1 MPDRPN
7 IVIISMDQLR
17 WDALGCFNN
26 SVVQTPNIDRLAREG
41 VRCEHFF
48 VQSPVC
54 QPSRATMF
62 TGRYPKAHGVR
73 WNWFNLPRQETTLAQ
88 VLGSAG
94 YHTHAFGKMHFTP
107 SDELHGFS
115 ERLFVEGKMF
125 SDYDEYRSMLRTKGL
140 DKQYFEH
147 VERWGNEENFG
158 ASTFPLGDDNY
169 IDTFIGRETARIISA
184 DDRTPFF
191 YWVSFCN
198 PHMPFDPPEPFDS
211 MYPTSDVDVPSDF
224 PMRQDSRIPEFRTSS
239 GQRDFGKLTEEK
251 LRRVIANY
259 YGCVSLVDRE
269 IGGVLDAL
277 ESRGVLDDTVIIF
290 LADHGEMLGH
300 RGRLWKGR
308 MLYDHVVRVPFILRY
323 PAEIRGGQIVS
334 DLVQAT
340 DVMPTILD
348 YAGVDGP
355 AGIQGRS
362 MRRLLRKETV
372 AWRDWAYSEAG
383 GVRMVR
389 THRWKLIHYAGRKYG
404 ELFDLEA
411 DHLELQNLYER
422 PEYASKRAEMTHLLA
437 EVLIE
442 TEDPLPEV
450 SLGTAYEGIAGD
462 HPQQEYG
469 GRDPGEYLR

>member
-1 MPDRPN
+1 M
-7 IVIISMDQLR
+7 
-17 WDALGCFNN
+17 
-26 SVVQTPNIDRLAREG
+26 
-41 VRCEHFF
+41 
-48 VQSPVC
+48 
-54 QPSRATMF
+54 
-62 TGRYPKAHGVR
+62 
-73 WNWFNLPRQETTLAQ
+73 
-88 VLGSAG
+88 
-94 YHTHAFGKMHFTP
+94 
-107 SDELHGFS
+107 
-115 ERLFVEGKMF
+115 
-125 SDYDEYRSMLRTKGL
+125 
-140 DKQYFEH
+140 
-147 VERWGNEENFG
+147 
-158 ASTFPLGDDNY
+158 
-169 IDTFIGRETARIISA
+169 
-184 DDRTPFF
+184 
-191 YWVSFCN
+191 
-198 PHMPFDPPEPFDS
+198 
-211 MYPTSDVDVPSDF
+211 
-224 PMRQDSRIPEFRTSS
+224 
-239 GQRDFGKLTEEK
+239 TEEK

-300 RGRLWKGR
+300 HGRLWKGR
-308 MLYDHVVRVPFILRY
+308 MLYDHLVRVPFILRY
-323 PAEIRGGQIVS
+323 PREIRGGQIVS

-355 AGIQGRS
+355 PGIQGRS
-362 MRRLLRKETV
+362 MRRLLRKDTV

-404 ELFDLEA
+404 ELYDLEA

-422 PEYASKRAEMTHLLA
+422 PEYAPKRAEMTHLLA

-442 TEDPLPEV
+442 TEDPLPEA

-469 GRDPGEYLR
+469 GRDPGEYWR